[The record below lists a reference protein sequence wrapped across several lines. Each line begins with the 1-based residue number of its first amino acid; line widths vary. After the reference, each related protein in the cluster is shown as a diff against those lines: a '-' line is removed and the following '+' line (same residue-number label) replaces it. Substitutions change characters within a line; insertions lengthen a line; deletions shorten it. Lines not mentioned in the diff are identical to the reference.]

1 MGISPPAE
9 LNKICEKTGEI
20 LEPIEFVNIEV
31 QLDHVAD
38 FVENLN
44 NIKGEKLLAD
54 YFDRKDQ

>member
-1 MGISPPAE
+1 MGISPPAVV
-9 LNKICEKTGEI
+9 NKICEKTEEI
-20 LEPIEFVNIEV
+20 LEPFEFVNIEF